1 MNLGKLFII
10 QKEFKVAKYNTE
22 YLKIKLTS
30 VRRCYLGMNIE
41 NELKEIQKNLQSTIS
56 NVYISNDNKYV
67 IKIYNDIEHTIT
79 MTNLHRVLNEN
90 NLYVPMVIH
99 NSLNEEYTIFEDK
112 YIVVYSFLKGH
123 QIVWNTDKINLT
135 DYEINKLA
143 KTVRNL
149 HDVTNNEIIVLP
161 QLSLGNDMER
171 KSVLHFDL
179 TRNNIFIDSEQDKIG
194 FIDFDDAKFG
204 ASVCDVAILISNLF
218 FSKSKGA
225 NLEDMHKF
233 IDAYYEEDLKI
244 KEVEVPRIK
253 EFALMWIDYVLDGN
267 EFNASTTES
276 FEARKKLINRH
287 L

>member
-10 QKEFKVAKYNTE
+10 QIEFKVAKYNTE
-22 YLKIKLTS
+22 YLKIKLTL

-41 NELKEIQKNLQSTIS
+41 NELKEILIDKYNVEVNGIQKNLQSTIG

-79 MTNLHRVLNEN
+79 MTNLH
-90 NLYVPMVIH
+90 
-99 NSLNEEYTIFEDK
+99 
-112 YIVVYSFLKGH
+112 
-123 QIVWNTDKINLT
+123 
-135 DYEINKLA
+135 
-143 KTVRNL
+143 
-149 HDVTNNEIIVLP
+149 
-161 QLSLGNDMER
+161 NDMER

-179 TRNNIFIDSEQDKIG
+179 TRNNIFIDNEQEKIG

-204 ASVCDVAILISNLF
+204 ASVCDVAILVANLF

-267 EFNASTTES
+267 EFDASTTES
-276 FEARKKLINRH
+276 FEVRKKLINRH

>member
-30 VRRCYLGMNIE
+30 ERRCCLGMNIE
-41 NELKEIQKNLQSTIS
+41 NELKEILIDKYYVEVNGIQKNLQSTIG

-79 MTNLHRVLNEN
+79 MTNLH
-90 NLYVPMVIH
+90 
-99 NSLNEEYTIFEDK
+99 
-112 YIVVYSFLKGH
+112 
-123 QIVWNTDKINLT
+123 
-135 DYEINKLA
+135 
-143 KTVRNL
+143 
-149 HDVTNNEIIVLP
+149 
-161 QLSLGNDMER
+161 NDMER

-179 TRNNIFIDSEQDKIG
+179 TRNNIFIDNEQEKIG

-204 ASVCDVAILISNLF
+204 ASVCDVAILVANLF

-267 EFNASTTES
+267 EFDASTTES
-276 FEARKKLINRH
+276 FEVRKKLINRH

>member
-1 MNLGKLFII
+1 M
-10 QKEFKVAKYNTE
+10 
-22 YLKIKLTS
+22 IKLQINNKNK
-30 VRRCYLGMNIE
+30 VKNMNIE
-41 NELKEIQKNLQSTIS
+41 NELKKILTDKYNFKINNVQKNLQSTIG

-79 MTNLHRVLNEN
+79 MTNLHRVLNKN
-90 NLYVPMVIH
+90 NLYVPRVIH

-135 DYEINKLA
+135 DYEIKKLA
-143 KTVRNL
+143 KTVRKL
-149 HDVTNNEIIVLP
+149 HDVTNNEIIGLP
-161 QLSLGNDMER
+161 QLSFENDMER

-179 TRNNIFIDSEQDKIG
+179 TRNNIFIDNEQDRVG

-204 ASVCDVAILISNLF
+204 ASVCDVAILIANLF

-233 IDAYYEEDLKI
+233 IEAYYEEDFKI
-244 KEVEVPRIK
+244 KEVEVLRIK
-253 EFALMWIDYVLDGN
+253 EFALMWIDYILNGN
-267 EFNASTTES
+267 EFDVSTTES
-276 FEARKKLINRH
+276 FEARKSLITKL

>member
-1 MNLGKLFII
+1 
-10 QKEFKVAKYNTE
+10 
-22 YLKIKLTS
+22 
-30 VRRCYLGMNIE
+30 MNIE
-41 NELKEIQKNLQSTIS
+41 NELKEILIDKYNVEVNGIQKNLQSTIG

-79 MTNLHRVLNEN
+79 MTNLH
-90 NLYVPMVIH
+90 
-99 NSLNEEYTIFEDK
+99 
-112 YIVVYSFLKGH
+112 
-123 QIVWNTDKINLT
+123 
-135 DYEINKLA
+135 
-143 KTVRNL
+143 
-149 HDVTNNEIIVLP
+149 
-161 QLSLGNDMER
+161 NDMER

-179 TRNNIFIDSEQDKIG
+179 TRNNIFIDNEQEKIG

-204 ASVCDVAILISNLF
+204 ASVCDVAILVANLF

-267 EFNASTTES
+267 EFDASTTES
-276 FEARKKLINRH
+276 FEVRKKLINRH